1 LSAATTDTPST
12 APVPTGHP
20 IGFWFFFWGEFAER
34 CSYYGMRAILAKYMT
49 SKLGVDEGDAGLYM
63 SIFIAA
69 CYFFPLV
76 GGYLADNFFGKYWTI
91 VGFSLP
97 YVFAQFLVGFD
108 NPYVVFVALSM
119 LAMGSG
125 VIKPNISTLMG
136 LTYDQQ
142 RPGQNQLR
150 TSAFSWFYLAINVG
164 AGLSQFSM
172 PWLRNKYGYQVAFL
186 FPAGLM
192 AMALV
197 IFALGKRFYAKETI
211 KPKIVDPAARAEDRR
226 LKLVTLKSI
235 GALFL
240 LIMFFWAIFDQ
251 SASTWI
257 FFSDTYMDTTLFGER
272 DDGTTLLLSPAATE
286 SVTGAG
292 ANVINA
298 VTGIFGGKPV
308 GPTKSF
314 GMSADAIQG
323 FNALFIVLCVPI
335 SVWFFKWMARRGRE
349 VKATRKLL
357 IGFILTASTM
367 FIMSFAGTLA
377 GAKQPVCKISSPAG
391 VFLFPASQVAL
402 KEVESQGGRAELKC
416 GMSTISVEGW
426 NYDAKK
432 KKATISGLKSKLPDG
447 KALTIVGSG
456 VDFETSKIVSG
467 DRLVVPGA
475 MVWTFAPGEYAK
487 GDGKII
493 ISENNVFEAK
503 PGEKVILKALEEG
516 EAAPEI
522 TVETIDW
529 VSPSERVTMWW
540 QVFAFFIITIA
551 EILISVTGLELA
563 FVAAPPSMKGF
574 VTAMFLSTV
583 FLANIAINAPIT
595 KILWPIMDP
604 PVYFAMFGGAMLIV
618 TVILIPVSQRFD
630 RMMAGRSKEV

>member
-1 LSAATTDTPST
+1 MSSATDTRQEDYAIPPD
-12 APVPTGHP
+12 APKGHP

-49 SKLGVDEGDAGLYM
+49 SSLGVDEGDAGLYM
-63 SIFIAA
+63 SIFMGA

-76 GGYLADNFFGKYWTI
+76 GGYLADNYFGKYWTI

-142 RPGQNQLR
+142 RPGQKQLR
-150 TSAFSWFYLAINVG
+150 TSAFSWFYVAINIG
-164 AGLSQFSM
+164 AGLSQFTM

-192 AMALV
+192 AVALV
-197 IFALGKRFYAKETI
+197 IFALGKRFYAIETI
-211 KPKIVDPAARAEDRR
+211 KPKIADPVARAEDRR
-226 LKLVTLKSI
+226 LKIVTLKSI
-235 GALFL
+235 GALFV

-257 FFSDTYMDTTLFGER
+257 FFSDTYMDNTLFGER
-272 DDGTTLLLSPAATE
+272 DDGTTLLLSPSATE

-292 ANVINA
+292 ARVINA

-323 FNALFIVLCVPI
+323 FNAVFIVLCVPI
-335 SVWFFKWMARRGRE
+335 SIWFFKWMARRGME

-377 GAKQPVCKISSPAG
+377 GTKQTVCKITSPAG
-391 VFLFPASQVAL
+391 EFLFPASQVAL
-402 KEVESQGGRAELKC
+402 KEIEAKDGKAELKC
-416 GMSTISVEGW
+416 GDSTILIEGW
-426 NYDAKK
+426 TYDPKK
-432 KKATISGLKSKLPDG
+432 KKATITGLKSQSLVF
-447 KALTIVGSG
+447 VGSA
-456 VDFETSKIVSG
+456 VDFEKSKIVNG
-467 DRLVVPGA
+467 NRLVIPGIVA
-475 MVWTFAPGEYAK
+475 WTFTPGEYSK
-487 GDGKII
+487 GDGKIVV
-493 ISENNVFEAK
+493 SENNAFEAK
-503 PGEKVILKALEEG
+503 PAEKVLPKTLKEG
-516 EAAPEI
+516 EEAPKI

-529 VSPSERVTMWW
+529 VAPSERVTMWW
-540 QVFAFFIITIA
+540 QVFAFFIITVA

-595 KILWPIMDP
+595 KLLWPIMDP
-604 PVYFAMFGGAMLIV
+604 SAYFAMFGAAMLIV
-618 TVILIPVSQRFD
+618 TVILVPVSRRFD
-630 RMMAGRSKEV
+630 QMMASRPKVA